1 MVKVC
6 WEEEEVEEE
15 EEIRNY
21 NFSKVVSGSA
31 ELVPRL
37 ALSAFVTN
45 IPHPQQPQKPDGELS
60 RQL

>member
-31 ELVPRL
+31 ELVPPL

-45 IPHPQQPQKPDGELS
+45 IPHPPAATEA
-60 RQL
+60 RW